1 MRCVE
6 LLVDISHETGILA
19 GIVVETL
26 YQHQRQSEMGSH
38 AIDHSNLQPA
48 SHAVVSLRSA
58 DPPRMLRSDDLFN
71 GKRLVLIE
79 HAGQQYR
86 LLITRNDRLIL
97 QK

>member
-1 MRCVE
+1 
-6 LLVDISHETGILA
+6 
-19 GIVVETL
+19 
-26 YQHQRQSEMGSH
+26 MGSH
-38 AIDHSNLQPA
+38 AIDQGNLSSAPNA
-48 SHAVVSLRSA
+48 AVRSPGG
-58 DPPRMLRSDDLFN
+58 DPPRMLRSDDLFS